1 MSRGDAPWGADE
13 AAAGGAE
20 GAEGAEA
27 AEAVA
32 GAAGAEGIEGA
43 EGAEAAAG
51 AEGMAIWGP
60 KVLTQRY
67 DVRRMY
73 SSPG

>member
-27 AEAVA
+27 A
-32 GAAGAEGIEGA
+32 
-43 EGAEAAAG
+43 AG
-51 AEGMAIWGP
+51 AEGMGIWGP
-60 KVLTQRY
+60 KVLTQR
-67 DVRRMY
+67 
-73 SSPG
+73 